1 MNEKKQLIEYAIQ
14 DIVEMISK
22 DQNVEYDEAMNFF
35 YESEVFDKL
44 QDVETGL
51 YRESS
56 AYIYDLYKDELNF
69 GHIVQAEILCP
80 FLAQKIGMKRNY
92 QPHFKEKKDSLLLL
106 EYGEEYS

>member
-1 MNEKKQLIEYAIQ
+1 
-14 DIVEMISK
+14 
-22 DQNVEYDEAMNFF
+22 MNFF

-69 GHIVQAEILCP
+69 GHIVQAEI
-80 FLAQKIGMKRNY
+80 
-92 QPHFKEKKDSLLLL
+92 
-106 EYGEEYS
+106 

>member
-1 MNEKKQLIEYAIQ
+1 MNEKKQLIEYVIQ
-14 DIVEMISK
+14 DIVEMLSN
-22 DQNVEYDEAMNFF
+22 DQHIEYDDAMNLF

-69 GHIVQAEILCP
+69 GRMVQAEI
-80 FLAQKIGMKRNY
+80 
-92 QPHFKEKKDSLLLL
+92 
-106 EYGEEYS
+106 

>member
-35 YESEVFDKL
+35 YESEIFDKI

-69 GHIVQAEILCP
+69 GHIVQAEI
-80 FLAQKIGMKRNY
+80 
-92 QPHFKEKKDSLLLL
+92 
-106 EYGEEYS
+106 

>member
-1 MNEKKQLIEYAIQ
+1 MNEKKQLIEYVIQ

-22 DQNVEYDEAMNFF
+22 DQHIEYDDAMNLF

-69 GHIVQAEILCP
+69 GHMVQTEI
-80 FLAQKIGMKRNY
+80 
-92 QPHFKEKKDSLLLL
+92 
-106 EYGEEYS
+106 

>member
-56 AYIYDLYKDELNF
+56 AYIYDLYIDCYRSGL
-69 GHIVQAEILCP
+69 HC
-80 FLAQKIGMKRNY
+80 
-92 QPHFKEKKDSLLLL
+92 
-106 EYGEEYS
+106 

>member
-1 MNEKKQLIEYAIQ
+1 MNEKKQLIEYVIQ
-14 DIVEMISK
+14 DIVEMLSK
-22 DQNVEYDEAMNFF
+22 DQHIEFDDAMNLF

-69 GHIVQAEILCP
+69 GRMVQAEI
-80 FLAQKIGMKRNY
+80 
-92 QPHFKEKKDSLLLL
+92 
-106 EYGEEYS
+106 

>member
-1 MNEKKQLIEYAIQ
+1 MNEKKQLIEYVIQ
-14 DIVEMISK
+14 DIVEMLSK
-22 DQNVEYDEAMNFF
+22 DQHIEYDDAMNLF

-69 GHIVQAEILCP
+69 GRMVQAEI
-80 FLAQKIGMKRNY
+80 
-92 QPHFKEKKDSLLLL
+92 
-106 EYGEEYS
+106 